1 MGDKDSKPV
10 TGDGKNIRSSQRI
23 YLGQR
28 GGVALKRGCFYQP
41 MYKDLSE
48 VLELIK
54 INFERIGKKKL
65 DYKRPFKEGMVEE
78 SEWAPASP
86 FGFEV
91 EEYFVYENGSESRN
105 LLFRIH
111 PFFLSRNKRIE
122 CRIFEAGQAIGGLI
136 SYYLGICAKMNNVKL
151 IMND

>member
-1 MGDKDSKPV
+1 MGDKDSKPM
-10 TGDGKNIRSSQRI
+10 TGGDKKIRSSKRI

-41 MYKDLSE
+41 MYKDISE
-48 VLELIK
+48 VLELVK
-54 INFERIGKKKL
+54 ISFERVSKKKL

-78 SEWAPASP
+78 SEWVPSSYV
-86 FGFEV
+86 GFEV

-105 LLFRIH
+105 LLFRIQ
-111 PFFLSRNKRIE
+111 PFFSSRNKRIE
-122 CRIFEAGQAIGGLI
+122 CRIYEAGQAIGGLI

>member
-1 MGDKDSKPV
+1 M
-10 TGDGKNIRSSQRI
+10 TGGGKKIRSSQRI
-23 YLGQR
+23 YLGQG

-48 VLELIK
+48 VLELVK
-54 INFERIGKKKL
+54 ISFERVSKKKL

-78 SEWAPASP
+78 SEWVPSSYV
-86 FGFEV
+86 GFEV

-105 LLFRIH
+105 LLFRVQ
-111 PFFLSRNKRIE
+111 PFISSRNKRIE
-122 CRIFEAGQAIGGLI
+122 CRIYEAGQAISGLI

>member
-1 MGDKDSKPV
+1 
-10 TGDGKNIRSSQRI
+10 
-23 YLGQR
+23 
-28 GGVALKRGCFYQP
+28 LKRGCFYQP

-54 INFERIGKKKL
+54 ISFERVSKNKL

-78 SEWAPASP
+78 SEWVPSSYA
-86 FGFEV
+86 GFEV

-105 LLFRIH
+105 LLFQIQ
-111 PFFLSRNKRIE
+111 PFFSSRNKRIE
-122 CRIFEAGQAIGGLI
+122 CRIYEAGRAIDGLI

-151 IMND
+151 IMKD